1 MIKDLSKIL
10 FTLILILL
18 TTSCTKNVEV
28 KKKGEKPKE
37 YSISLFEYGSLLE
50 ARNMKDQLSGII
62 MDGLVIQKVNQNK
75 YRLLL
80 GEFESSYEAGKK
92 AFNLLKNQIIDN
104 FNVVHNKKIVT
115 DSYNNIIFISK
126 YFGRNSLY
134 RFNLFNKKFEN
145 IWTKPLHSV
154 LTVNRNSLQDVY
166 FFTTGRKT
174 GMREGFPFIEDAKVW
189 LISPETDD
197 PQIAAEFGECSQL
210 YSFWEN
216 KDTFKVNISNPDTLN
231 ASVIV
236 QYIHSFD
243 IRGKSHLTNK
253 RSYNLVKEGFPLP
266 PLKRFQLLSPNN
278 QYEIEI
284 NKNGEINLKDYNFRS
299 VQNIY
304 NTDKPIKDLIWSDD
318 GNYLITLLE
327 TRLNSSEVS
336 SEIIV
341 FEAASRKII
350 STHRGQEVKNM
361 IVQGDLIFYDEIEA
375 GVSSIV
381 IYDYIKNELFSRIE
395 LSGGCSLNNLPY

>member
-1 MIKDLSKIL
+1 MNRNLSKIL
-10 FTLILILL
+10 FSLALALL
-18 TTSCTKNVEV
+18 AVNCTKNVEV
-28 KKKGEKPKE
+28 KKKGEKAKE
-37 YSISLFEYGSLLE
+37 YSISLFEFRTLLE
-50 ARNMKDQLSGII
+50 TRNMKDQLGGLI
-62 MDGLVIQKVNQNK
+62 MDGLVIQKVNEDK

-92 AFNLLKNQIIDN
+92 AFSLYKNQIINN
-104 FNVVHNKKIVT
+104 FNIVHNKKVVT
-115 DSYNNIIFISK
+115 DSYNNILFISK

-134 RFNLFNKKFEN
+134 RYNLIKKNIEN

-154 LTVNRNSLQDVY
+154 LTVNRNSFRDVH

-174 GMREGFPFIEDAKVW
+174 GMREGFPFIEDSKVW
-189 LISPETDD
+189 LISTETED
-197 PQIAAEFGECSQL
+197 PQTVAEFGECSQL

-216 KDTFKVNISNPDTLN
+216 IDTFKVNISNPDSID

-236 QYIHSFD
+236 QNLYSFD
-243 IRGKSHLTNK
+243 IRGKYYLSNK
-253 RSYNLVKEGFPLP
+253 RNYNLITEGFPFP
-266 PLKRFQLLSPNN
+266 PTKRLQLLSPNN

-284 NKNGEINLKDYNFRS
+284 NKNGELNLKDYNFRS

-304 NTDKPIKDLIWSDD
+304 KSNKPITDLIWSDD
-318 GNYLITLLE
+318 GNYLIAVFE
-327 TRLNSSEVS
+327 VSVKQSEVR

-341 FEAASRKII
+341 FEGASRKII
-350 STHRGQEVKNM
+350 STHTGQGVKNM
-361 IVQGDLIFYDEIEA
+361 FVQGELIFYDEIKA

-395 LSGGCSLNNLPY
+395 LYGGCSLNNLPY